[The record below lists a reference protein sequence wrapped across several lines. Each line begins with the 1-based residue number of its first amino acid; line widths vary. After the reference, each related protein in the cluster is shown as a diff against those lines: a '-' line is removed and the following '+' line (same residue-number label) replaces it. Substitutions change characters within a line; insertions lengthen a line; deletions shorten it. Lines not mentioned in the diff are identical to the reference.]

1 MADVS
6 WDFSTA
12 SSRPQSDLGVV
23 IEVLRGDI
31 VRRELEC
38 SDVPSQ
44 HLWRQ
49 LGFNMTEQKRDA
61 DAPVSNPAI
70 EGIPPGDLG
79 SVLEDIGK
87 FQGHHP

>member
-12 SSRPQSDLGVV
+12 SSRSQLDLGIVV
-23 IEVLRGDI
+23 EILRGDI

-49 LGFNMTEQKRDA
+49 LGLNMTEQKRDT
-61 DAPVSNPAI
+61 DTSVSNPAI
-70 EGIPPGDLG
+70 ERIPSGDLR
-79 SVLEDIGK
+79 SVLEDIG
-87 FQGHHP
+87 